1 MQITVKLFAGFR
13 KGRFKVRV
21 IEFEAGIAV
30 AQVVQKIEAPEAE
43 VGIMICNGRH
53 IDLTGK
59 LEDGDVLSVF
69 PKVGGG

>member
-21 IEFEAGIAV
+21 IQFNAGISV
-30 AQVVQKIEAPEAE
+30 AQVVQKIKIPATE
-43 VGIMICNGRH
+43 VGILICNGRH

-59 LEDGDVLSVF
+59 LEDGDILSVF